1 MVVVVEGG
9 GALLGALAPPPSPNG
24 GVDSFLRRVVTRGVE
39 IGGF

>member
-9 GALLGALAPPPSPNG
+9 GALLGALAPPSPNG